1 MFKYRSSI
9 VIRWLLIDR
18 CEFCKCFW
26 ILKENDKLLQVDY
39 DINCIFNLNLMS
51 NSFYWN
57 IVKSEVLD

>member
-51 NSFYWN
+51 NSF
-57 IVKSEVLD
+57 